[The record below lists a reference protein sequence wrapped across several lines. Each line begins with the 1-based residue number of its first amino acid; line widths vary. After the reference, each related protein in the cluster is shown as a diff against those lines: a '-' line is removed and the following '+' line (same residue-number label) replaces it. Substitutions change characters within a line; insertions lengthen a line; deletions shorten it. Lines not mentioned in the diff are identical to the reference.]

1 MYRKLSIFVFFC
13 LLIFTSFGT
22 VLADSESSF
31 QDLLAQLRSEGRIP
45 EKSGSI
51 INFGE
56 FSDELASIGNYSWF
70 PVTEADNFVLSSK
83 ISWES
88 GNDHPNSAQA
98 GCGFV
103 FGADPVKNYHLMASI
118 RMDGTVYVSGVN
130 QTGNIQYG
138 NNYYGLYSVQGTAD
152 FTLVVNDM
160 DVYVYIDGKPIMDRH
175 GIYKYGTSVGPAVLS
190 GSNWKFGNRCTW
202 TDTFLFTF

>member
-51 INFGE
+51 IKFSE

-83 ISWES
+83 VSWES

-98 GCGFV
+98 GCGLSS
-103 FGADPVKNYHLMASI
+103 ALI
-118 RMDGTVYVSGVN
+118 R
-130 QTGNIQYG
+130 
-138 NNYYGLYSVQGTAD
+138 
-152 FTLVVNDM
+152 
-160 DVYVYIDGKPIMDRH
+160 
-175 GIYKYGTSVGPAVLS
+175 
-190 GSNWKFGNRCTW
+190 
-202 TDTFLFTF
+202 